1 MDKFKNKQ
9 GLTQYAF
16 ACGHIQREK
25 IDHVDY
31 YNEVDL
37 FLDGCVYTITV
48 SRTVVDSNNKLVTSD
63 RMVWLCFDYL
73 TDARKAYNKQ
83 IKLCKA
89 GAL

>member
-9 GLTQYAF
+9 GLTQYAL

-25 IDHVDY
+25 IDHVGY

-37 FLDGCVYTITV
+37 FLNGCVYTITV
-48 SRTVVDSNNKLVTSD
+48 SYTVVDSNNKLVTSD
-63 RMVWLCFDYL
+63 RMAWLCFDSL
-73 TDARKAYNKQ
+73 TDARKEYKRQ